1 MTKIQAAEKAIA
13 LAVLHNLDEL
23 EIPGV
28 ARIKR
33 RPVGPSAPVEERR
46 KVDDERAKKSEKA
59 FREDRIKADLERF
72 ESGGL

>member
-33 RPVGPSAPVEERR
+33 RPVAPIAPADERKR
-46 KVDDERAKKSEKA
+46 VDDRAKRSDA
-59 FREDRIKADLERF
+59 AVREERIKADLERF
-72 ESGGL
+72 EGGGL